1 MTTDGE
7 GKDPILDGVVT
18 ALRNGGHSTPA
29 VLSYCM
35 IAEFL
40 DDAGERCIFSDTME
54 DQRGLTTLGLLDY
67 AHTVERRRMADEF
80 MDSE

>member
-1 MTTDGE
+1 VSLRD
-7 GKDPILDGVVT
+7 GKDPILDGVVD
-18 ALRNGGHSTPA
+18 ALRHGGHSAPA
-29 VLSYCM
+29 VLSYVL

-40 DDAGERCIFSDTME
+40 NDEGERCIFHDVME

-80 MDSE
+80 METE